1 MSLEV
6 RSVGVVGLGTM
17 GAGIVEVFARSGL
30 PVVALDAAQEWVDR
44 GRGTLESSTG
54 KALAR
59 GRISEADRAALLGR
73 VTWTTSVDDLAGVDL
88 VVEAVPE
95 VLELKRTLLTSL
107 DSVLAPSA
115 VIATNTSSLPVTL
128 LAESTGRP
136 DRVVGMH
143 FFNPAPVLRLVEVVT
158 TAHSDADVVA
168 GVHDLA
174 VSLGKTP
181 IVVGDRPGFVANWLL
196 FGYLADA
203 VRLLDSGR
211 VTRESLDAAL
221 VASGMPMGPLA
232 LLDLI
237 GLDVSVHILE
247 VLYAADGAARHA
259 VPPGLSS
266 LVDAGHLG
274 RKTGQGFWG
283 YGDGSAS
290 SAEAGFDQ
298 SAIADALVLPYLN
311 DALRMVEEGY
321 ASPDDVDTAM
331 RAGCGFPRGPVEET
345 DARGLDAVL
354 AGLLSLH
361 ASSGDPATEP
371 VGLLREYVASG
382 RHTVRG

>member
-1 MSLEV
+1 M
-6 RSVGVVGLGTM
+6 
-17 GAGIVEVFARSGL
+17 
-30 PVVALDAAQEWVDR
+30 VALDAAPEWVDR

-59 GRISEADRAALLGR
+59 GRLSEADRDALLGR
-73 VTWTTSVDDLAGVDL
+73 VTWTTSVADLAGVDL

-95 VLELKRTLLTSL
+95 VLELKRTLLTAL

-115 VIATNTSSLPVTL
+115 VIATNTSSLPVTV

-136 DRVVGMH
+136 ARVVGMH

-168 GVHDLA
+168 GVRDLA

-196 FGYLADA
+196 FGYLGDA

-259 VPPGLSS
+259 VPSGLTS
-266 LVDAGHLG
+266 LV
-274 RKTGQGFWG
+274 
-283 YGDGSAS
+283 
-290 SAEAGFDQ
+290 
-298 SAIADALVLPYLN
+298 
-311 DALRMVEEGY
+311 
-321 ASPDDVDTAM
+321 
-331 RAGCGFPRGPVEET
+331 
-345 DARGLDAVL
+345 ARDI
-354 AGLLSLH
+354 
-361 ASSGDPATEP
+361 
-371 VGLLREYVASG
+371 
-382 RHTVRG
+382 

>member
-1 MSLEV
+1 M
-6 RSVGVVGLGTM
+6 
-17 GAGIVEVFARSGL
+17 
-30 PVVALDAAQEWVDR
+30 
-44 GRGTLESSTG
+44 
-54 KALAR
+54 
-59 GRISEADRAALLGR
+59 
-73 VTWTTSVDDLAGVDL
+73 TWTTAVADLAGVDL

-95 VLELKRTLLTSL
+95 VLELKRALLNSL

-158 TAHSDADVVA
+158 TVHSDADVVA
-168 GVHDLA
+168 GVRDLA

-196 FGYLADA
+196 FGYLGDA

-259 VPPGLSS
+259 VPSGLSS
-266 LVDAGHLG
+266 LVAAGHLG

-283 YGDGSAS
+283 YGDGSAP
-290 SAEAGFDQ
+290 SAEAGFDP
-298 SAIADALVLPYLN
+298 SSIADALVLPYLN

-331 RAGCGFPRGPVEET
+331 RAGCGFPRGPVEEA

-354 AGLLSLH
+354 AGT
-361 ASSGDPATEP
+361 A
-371 VGLLREYVASG
+371 VAARLG
-382 RHTVRG
+382 R